1 MRFRALAAG
10 RQGPR
15 DGSAQMCCEF
25 PPKEK
30 LSVDFG
36 ARHQTL
42 PTNPAFFF
50 PLFKRVGSGSRW
62 RSEGKKKKGKGR
74 GGGDSPRAGGR
85 YCMYVH

>member
-1 MRFRALAAG
+1 
-10 RQGPR
+10 
-15 DGSAQMCCEF
+15 MCCEF

-62 RSEGKKKKGKGR
+62 RSEGKEVKEEGKREEGE
-74 GGGDSPRAGGR
+74 GGGETAPELEKDIV
-85 YCMYVH
+85 CMCTEAQGLWPAA